1 MKDKVMKNKKYFKT
15 RGSILIILLVLT
27 ALSLTACTPKAVD
40 NNEVGA
46 ISPTVTTEAKYMKI
60 TPAEAK
66 KQLESD
72 KSIILVD
79 VRTEAEYKEGHI
91 KGSVLI
97 PYDLI
102 GKEASSKLSDKSAK
116 IIVYCRSGNRS
127 EVAARELLKMGYT
140 SVYDLGGIQD
150 WPYEV
155 VK

>member
-1 MKDKVMKNKKYFKT
+1 MKEKVMNSNGYFKT
-15 RGSILIILLVLT
+15 RSSILTILLILT
-27 ALSLTACTPKAVD
+27 VLSLAACTPKGVD
-40 NNEVGA
+40 NNTVGT
-46 ISPTVTTEAKYMKI
+46 ISPTMATESKYNKI

-66 KQLESD
+66 KQLESN

-91 KGSVLI
+91 KGSILI

-102 GKEASSKLSDKSAK
+102 GKEAPAKLIDKTAK

-127 EVAARELLKMGYT
+127 GIATRELLKMGYT
-140 SVYDLGGIQD
+140 NVYDLGGIQD

>member
-1 MKDKVMKNKKYFKT
+1 MKDKVMKNNKHFKT
-15 RGSILIILLVLT
+15 RGSILIILLILT
-27 ALSLTACTPKAVD
+27 ALSLTACTTKAVD
-40 NNEVGA
+40 NNEGGV

-60 TPAEAK
+60 SPAEAK
-66 KQLESD
+66 KQLDSD

-79 VRTEAEYKEGHI
+79 VRTEEEFFAGHI
-91 KGSVLI
+91 KGSILI

-102 GKEASSKLSDKSAK
+102 GKQASSKLSDKSAK

-127 EVAARELLKMGYT
+127 GIAAHELLKMGYT
-140 SVYDLGGIQD
+140 NVYDLGGIQD

>member
-1 MKDKVMKNKKYFKT
+1 MKDKVKKNYKYFKL
-15 RGSILIILLVLT
+15 RGLILTILLIMT
-27 ALSLTACTPKAVD
+27 ALFLTACTPKAVD
-40 NNEVGA
+40 NNQVGT
-46 ISPTVTTEAKYMKI
+46 ISPTATAEAKYMKI

-91 KGSVLI
+91 KGSILI

-116 IIVYCRSGNRS
+116 IIVYCRSGRRS
-127 EVAARELLKMGYT
+127 EIAARELLKMGYT
-140 SVYDLGGIQD
+140 NVYDLGGLEN

>member
-1 MKDKVMKNKKYFKT
+1 MKDKVMKNNKYFKT
-15 RGSILIILLVLT
+15 RGSILIILLILT
-27 ALSLTACTPKAVD
+27 ALSLTACTTKAVD
-40 NNEVGA
+40 NNEVGV

-66 KQLESD
+66 KQLDSD

-79 VRTEAEYKEGHI
+79 VRTEQEYYAGHI
-91 KGSVLI
+91 KGSILI

-102 GKEASSKLSDKSAK
+102 GKQASSKLSDKSAK
-116 IIVYCRSGNRS
+116 IIVYCKSGRRS
-127 EVAARELLKMGYT
+127 ELAARELLKMGYK
-140 SVYDLGGIQD
+140 SVYDLGGLEN